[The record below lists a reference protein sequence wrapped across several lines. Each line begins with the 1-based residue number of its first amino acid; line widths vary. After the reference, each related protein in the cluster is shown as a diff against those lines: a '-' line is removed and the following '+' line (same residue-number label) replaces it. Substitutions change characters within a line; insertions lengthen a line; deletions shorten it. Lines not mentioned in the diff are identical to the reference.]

1 MHQDIEG
8 LPVGTSNDSY
18 DEDFLQRLGASTPHA
33 PSGREAD
40 GAVAE
45 SGAAD
50 PVAPAV
56 AEPAATAEPVEF
68 SSDSADTGPI
78 VVGRTGGAHRAQGQ
92 PAPPRR
98 RYRIADPGHSGRL
111 AASNGEQGWPAPAH
125 QHAARPGP
133 AAPGWNAPAPASH
146 WGVEA
151 ARVSELRRNRKIP
164 SSRGWRKWLYKTSFH
179 TINVGESADETEL
192 RQLIATIKTPIMGSH
207 SVTVVGGKGGAGK
220 TSLTCAVASV
230 FADIR
235 KKDLVLAADTD
246 PAQAANLPDR
256 VAPEAS
262 ATFAD
267 LLGEHGARRNDLSG
281 YVGQNTESGLD
292 VLAGPGRTG
301 AAAALD
307 SATYTQAHHRLEQFY
322 KLLFTDTGV
331 FLDHPVMAGVLERSN
346 ALVLVAS
353 AVPGGLSGAWT
364 ALNWLERAGYERFLP
379 RMVLVINHIR
389 ADRRKGRK
397 ETAQLVAAMKEKFAT
412 RIRSER
418 IFELHFDPHI
428 SEDGVLDLN
437 SLAPR
442 TYRELL
448 KIAAGVAGGIGADGR
463 R

>member
-1 MHQDIEG
+1 MHRYVEG
-8 LPVGTSNDSY
+8 QLVSASNEST
-18 DEDFLQRLGASTPHA
+18 DEEFLHRLGASTPHA
-33 PSGREAD
+33 MTASDDD
-40 GAVAE
+40 GAPAK
-45 SGAAD
+45 AA
-50 PVAPAV
+50 APPTEP
-56 AEPAATAEPVEF
+56 AEPTGADQRVPF
-68 SSDSADTGPI
+68 SPDSADTGPI
-78 VVGRTGGAHRAQGQ
+78 VIGRGGGAHRADNQ
-92 PAPPRR
+92 PAPPQR
-98 RYRIADPGHSGRL
+98 RYRPPDRIEQVSGT
-111 AASNGEQGWPAPAH
+111 NGAPGWPAAAH
-125 QHAARPGP
+125 QRAARPGP
-133 AAPGWNAPAPASH
+133 QAPVWNASGPAPASH

-151 ARVSELRRNRKIP
+151 SRVSELRRDRKIP
-164 SSRGWRKWLYKTSFH
+164 SSRGWRKWLYQASFH
-179 TINVGESADETEL
+179 SINVGESADETEL
-192 RQLIATIKTPIMGSH
+192 RQLIAAIKKPIMGSH

-220 TSLTCAVASV
+220 TTLTCAVASV

-256 VAPEAS
+256 VAPDAS

-267 LLGEHGARRNDLSG
+267 LLGEHSARRNDLSG

-301 AAAALD
+301 ASAALD

-322 KLLFTDTGV
+322 KLVFTDTGV

-364 ALNWLERAGYERFLP
+364 ALNWLEHAGYERFLP

-397 ETAQLVAAMKEKFAT
+397 ETAQLVAAMKDKFAT
-412 RIRSER
+412 RIRQDR
-418 IFELHFDPHI
+418 IFELHFDSHI
-428 SEDGVLDLN
+428 SEDGVLDLT

-448 KIAAGVAGGIGADGR
+448 KIAAGIAGGFGADGR